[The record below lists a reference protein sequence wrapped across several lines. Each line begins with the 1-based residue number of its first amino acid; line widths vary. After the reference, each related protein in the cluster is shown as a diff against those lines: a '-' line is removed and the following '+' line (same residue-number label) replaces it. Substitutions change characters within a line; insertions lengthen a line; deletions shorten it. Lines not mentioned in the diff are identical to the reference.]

1 MSAAEAPLVSPQS
14 SLPHHSL
21 LAPCSGWQV
30 CHGEVSTTSAHRGAV
45 SRWMGGVGASTV
57 KKKKW
62 FLSGT
67 DASPLL
73 CGWSAA
79 LIVREELRVC
89 SFLAS
94 TGLKSSQKW
103 GGGKLALLLWPSLMC
118 SPGGG
123 GSADR
128 RQVVVSRDVAVHGE
142 VVVALGVLVG
152 SVTEGTLTLCGQ
164 KDKRQNEINTK
175 NKRCCFYTPKL

>member
-45 SRWMGGVGASTV
+45 SRCMGGVGASTV
-57 KKKKW
+57 KKKW

-164 KDKRQNEINTK
+164 KDKRQTEINTK

>member
-1 MSAAEAPLVSPQS
+1 
-14 SLPHHSL
+14 
-21 LAPCSGWQV
+21 
-30 CHGEVSTTSAHRGAV
+30 
-45 SRWMGGVGASTV
+45 
-57 KKKKW
+57 
-62 FLSGT
+62 
-67 DASPLL
+67 
-73 CGWSAA
+73 
-79 LIVREELRVC
+79 
-89 SFLAS
+89 
-94 TGLKSSQKW
+94 
-103 GGGKLALLLWPSLMC
+103 MC